1 MDSTPWK
8 LQQDRACLAWDGLS
22 GSIHL
27 LRPGDGLTDLRL
39 ADGPLPRTRV
49 LGIAAPG
56 FMPRDAEELIECRVR
71 AGDLAAA
78 YRESAAWPVRLDT
91 LWRSMPL
98 EGALGAIELVL
109 SVRTYSLDCRPE
121 LTVLSV
127 IKADEVLAVAEDGT
141 SRPFAPTAEGWTAV
155 GRARPCCVVFRM
167 AGAALSYAEMVHP
180 GDFQRDEL
188 LRESAP
194 IVPSQL
200 RHWLFPAALEKGV
213 ILRARIR
220 GFFLPRDHDLHLAA
234 TASQAFAASEP
245 PLD

>member
-1 MDSTPWK
+1 MDSTPWQ
-8 LQQDRACLAWDGLS
+8 LQQDRAGLALEGLS

-27 LRPGDGLTDLRL
+27 LRPGDGLTELRR
-39 ADGPLPRTRV
+39 DDSPLPRTRV
-49 LGIAAPG
+49 LGIAVPG
-56 FMPRDAEELIECRVR
+56 FTPGDAGALIECRVR

-91 LWRSMPL
+91 LWRAMPL
-98 EGALGAIELVL
+98 EGAFGAIELVL
-109 SVRTYSLDCRPE
+109 SVRTYTLDCRPQ

-141 SRPFAPTAEGWTAV
+141 SRPLPPTAGEWTAV
-155 GRARPCCVVFRM
+155 GDARPCCVVLRM

-180 GDFQRDEL
+180 SDFQRDEL
-188 LRESAP
+188 LRESDP
-194 IVPSQL
+194 IVPAQL
-200 RHWLFPAALEKGV
+200 RHWIFPSALEKGV

-220 GFFLPRDHDLHLAA
+220 GFFLPREHDLRLAA
-234 TASQAFAASEP
+234 SAARAFAASEP